1 MSNITETLAKEVVDA
16 FRTGLD
22 EAVRAEIG
30 PNRFQN
36 LEDLVSEALAVA
48 LKHAADQVEMLSRSL
63 RGESAEGADGMEL

>member
-22 EAVRAEIG
+22 EAVIAEIG